1 VLGRARLGHLN
12 GRTADLEI
20 AQGPTRVVTQE
31 RDPRIAAH
39 VPLLGEAAHR
49 VDAHALALEVAPHDR
64 CLRITVG
71 HDRGEDG
78 DQRAL
83 DQVAVRRRDLV
94 GRVIAEQADGSHRPT
109 SMS

>member
-1 VLGRARLGHLN
+1 VI
-12 GRTADLEI
+12 TAATWTSLWVS
-20 AQGPTRVVTQE
+20 QGPARVVAEE
-31 RDPRIAAH
+31 RDQRIAAH
-39 VPLLGEAAHR
+39 VPLLGEATHR
-49 VDAHALALEVAPHDR
+49 VDLHALAVEVAPHDR